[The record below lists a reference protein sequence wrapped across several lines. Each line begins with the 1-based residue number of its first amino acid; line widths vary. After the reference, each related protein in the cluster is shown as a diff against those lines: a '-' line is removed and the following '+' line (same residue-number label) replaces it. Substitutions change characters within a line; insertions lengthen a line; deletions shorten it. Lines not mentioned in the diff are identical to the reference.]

1 MKRYRVMCLSHGWT
15 RHSTL
20 DDAIESAMF
29 RARTDHSRR
38 FVIYDDSKD
47 EPEQVA
53 YAFRGY
59 LYDPLGNDYKKDSV
73 RQYLDKNGNEILPGM
88 KIRLDD
94 GTVELVH
101 RTCDDAWNEDL
112 GISASNEEYLKRHP
126 DADREYYSLSN
137 WRADSIEIVEG

>member
-1 MKRYRVMCLSHGWT
+1 MFRYRVMYLSSEWS
-15 RHSTL
+15 RHSNL
-20 DDAIESAMF
+20 DNAIASAMK
-29 RARTDHSRR
+29 RSNADHSRK
-38 FVIYDDSKD
+38 FVIKDVSKE
-47 EPEQVA
+47 EPEIIA
-53 YAFRGY
+53 YAFGGH

-73 RQYLDKNGNEILPGM
+73 KQYLDKNGNEILPGM

-94 GTVELVH
+94 GSVELVH